1 MEALQSDNE
10 LTAFLQDTKSQKSND
25 LFLLAFVASWSGCCN
40 DVERNLLSLKKEL
53 PKQLNLRIALVDVEL
68 LPDVAER
75 EGIVT
80 VPTFKLYRNA
90 EEVDVLT
97 GSNFPLLEARVVAE
111 VAVDGLMAMRDSKR
125 VVFVS
130 NVFGYD
136 SKHGG

>member
-111 VAVDGLMAMRDSKR
+111 VA
-125 VVFVS
+125 
-130 NVFGYD
+130 
-136 SKHGG
+136 